1 MKLKERQ
8 PEREVAEDIV
18 AATYNAL
25 KTQAFDETHKRL
37 TFRDLAGRLGNGGQV
52 VPEFESSG
60 FKIAFDDIGPREG
73 RPVVPV
79 HGFASN
85 RKENWQRLGW
95 YGAFERK
102 RIRCVALDCRGHGES
117 AKPHDPAAYT
127 RDAMVG
133 DIVALL
139 DRLGVERADLLG
151 YSMGAQL
158 SLAAALAAPKRFPL
172 LILGGL
178 GGKLFDPRPAGH
190 PMAEAMEAADP
201 DTIADPVLRS
211 FRRFAD
217 EQGEDRLAL
226 AALNRAN
233 NPQFT
238 KSDVSRLSVETLVV
252 AGARDDL
259 AGDPHEL
266 ASIISGA
273 KAVTLP
279 GCDHFSAIPHA
290 LFKASVFDFLD
301 GTLE

>member
-1 MKLKERQ
+1 MAQ
-8 PEREVAEDIV
+8 
-18 AATYNAL
+18 
-25 KTQAFDETHKRL
+25 FDS
-37 TFRDLAGRLGNGGQV
+37 GGV
-52 VPEFESSG
+52 T
-60 FKIAFDDIGPREG
+60 IAYDDIGPREG
-73 RPVVPV
+73 RPVVLV
-79 HGFASN
+79 HGFTSN

-117 AKPHDPAAYT
+117 AKPHDPAAYSRAAMT
-127 RDAMVG
+127 RD
-133 DIVALL
+133 IIALL
-139 DRLGVERADLLG
+139 DHLGVERADLLG
-151 YSMGAQL
+151 YSMGARL
-158 SLAAALAAPKRFPL
+158 SLAAALSAPKRFPL
-172 LILGGL
+172 LMLGGI
-178 GGKLFDPRPAGH
+178 GGKLFDPPLPGN
-190 PMAEAMEAADP
+190 PMAEAMEADDP
-201 DTIADPVLRS
+201 ETIADPILRS

-226 AALNRAN
+226 AALNRGADA
-233 NPQFT
+233 PLE
-238 KSDVSRLSVETLVV
+238 KADISRLAVETLIV

-266 ASIISGA
+266 AAVIPGA